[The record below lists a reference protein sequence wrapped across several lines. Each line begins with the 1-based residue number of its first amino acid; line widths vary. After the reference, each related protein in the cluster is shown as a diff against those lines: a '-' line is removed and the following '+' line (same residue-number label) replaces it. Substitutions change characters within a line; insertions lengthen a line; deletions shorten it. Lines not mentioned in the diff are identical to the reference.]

1 MAEVNAELLG
11 QLLDRYGPALEL
23 FARQHCNTPAD
34 VVQEAFVQLVRQPRL
49 PDNVAGWLYRVV
61 RNGAITVARA
71 SARRRRHETVAA
83 ARQPDWFDERDRTY
97 ENTVELAPQAAS
109 AALQELPVDQR
120 EIVVAHL
127 WGGLS
132 FEQIAA
138 VVGMSSSSA
147 HRTYHVAL
155 IKLREI
161 LGVPVSCSHP
171 TKTRNKTN

>member
-34 VVQEAFVQLVRQPRL
+34 VVQDAFVQLVRQPRL

-61 RNGAITVARA
+61 RNGAITVAR
-71 SARRRRHETVAA
+71 STARRRRHEIAA
-83 ARQPDWFDERDRTY
+83 GSNQPDWFDERET
-97 ENTVELAPQAAS
+97 NELDPQAA
-109 AALQELPVDQR
+109 AVALQELPVDQR

-138 VVGMSSSSA
+138 VVGTSSSSA
-147 HRTYHVAL
+147 HRAYHAAL
-155 IKLREI
+155 IKLRES
-161 LGVPVSCSHP
+161 LGAPVPCSHL
-171 TKTRNKTN
+171 TKTRNKTS